1 MKSRILF
8 SLIVAAIPFF
18 SFAQI
23 DDMYFVPRKETKKQ
37 KEQQSSV
44 QSSVQETP
52 NYAETSAPDEYVQG
66 NGMDVDEYNRRY
78 RWGNDNADASEDEA
92 ANEGNAREDTVRGT
106 EEDYQYTKRILRFYA
121 PTIGVAVS
129 SPLYWDLRYGPN
141 SIYWDVY
148 DDGFYA
154 YAYPSSW
161 YWGPT
166 FSYSWGWGLY
176 NPYWGWGG
184 HWHAGWYDPWYW
196 RPHWHHPHW
205 GHTGH
210 GWYPSRPV
218 VRPSVRYRERSALA
232 RGTSRTNVRYGS
244 PARRTVRGAGSTERQ
259 TVTGNSSRF
268 TPNRSSTTNRLSPR
282 TRTTSTLQRNN
293 QPSGSSNLTPST
305 TRSTSRSSEGSSSRS
320 RGVFSSSRNG
330 GVRSTSRSSVSSSS
344 RSGGSFSPS
353 MGGGTRSTFRPSV
366 SSPSRSGGGFSP
378 SRGGGARGGR
388 R

>member
-1 MKSRILF
+1 MKNRILF
-8 SLIVAAIPFF
+8 SLVVAVIPFF

-23 DDMYFVPRKETKKQ
+23 DDMYFVPQKETKEQ
-37 KEQQSSV
+37 KEQQTRSQPSMHAISESV
-44 QSSVQETP
+44 ATTASNEHVQ
-52 NYAETSAPDEYVQG
+52 NNAR
-66 NGMDVDEYNRRY
+66 DVDEYNRRY
-78 RWGNDNADASEDEA
+78 RWENDSTA
-92 ANEGNAREDTVRGT
+92 ANEEETANEENARADSIQGL
-106 EEDYQYTKRILRFYA
+106 EEDYQYTKRILRFNT

-176 NPYWGWGG
+176 NPFWGWGG
-184 HWHAGWYDPWYW
+184 PWYAGWYDPWYW
-196 RPHWHHPHW
+196 GPHWHHPHW
-205 GHTGH
+205 GHPGH

-218 VRPSVRYRERSALA
+218 TRPSV
-232 RGTSRTNVRYGS
+232 RGTSRTNVRNS
-244 PARRTVRGAGSTERQ
+244 SSARRAIRNTGNTNRQ
-259 TVTGNSSRF
+259 TISENSARF
-268 TPNRSSTTNRLSPR
+268 TPNRSSTTTRQSPR
-282 TRTTSTLQRNN
+282 TRTTSTPQRNT
-293 QPSGSSNLTPST
+293 QPSRSSNFTPST
-305 TRSTSRSSEGSSSRS
+305 
-320 RGVFSSSRNG
+320 
-330 GVRSTSRSSVSSSS
+330 
-344 RSGGSFSPS
+344 
-353 MGGGTRSTFRPSV
+353 TRSTFRPSV